1 MSFFSL
7 FGYKSPRTAEALP
20 EQSVPDNGSNTQ
32 PASSGGARKSV
43 RLGQR
48 ELLYGVVRDVMIR
61 AGVLVASYRFK
72 VLSLDA
78 QGRQYLIMMDLLKVE
93 MEDMK
98 RLREIESMI
107 VQVAKVRHDLVV
119 TGVYWRNELQKT
131 TVGVQHTPRPA
142 SDAVASVPR
151 QPKAISASKNL
162 RRNEIEPLKH
172 PITRAAGEKLS
183 QNEILSARKKHRA
196 SSPEFED
203 TRIIEPNEYGSQLSA
218 TQYGDLE

>member
-1 MSFFSL
+1 MSFFSFL
-7 FGYKSPRTAEALP
+7 GYKSPRPPEVLP
-20 EQSVPDNGSNTQ
+20 EQSVPDNGGNTH
-32 PASSGGARKSV
+32 PASSGGARKSI

-131 TVGVQHTPRPA
+131 TVGVPHTLRPA
-142 SDAVASVPR
+142 GDAVATLS
-151 QPKAISASKNL
+151 QQSKAISTPKNL
-162 RRNEIEPLKH
+162 RRSEIEPLKH
-172 PITRAAGEKLS
+172 PITRLAGEKSS
-183 QNEILSARKKHRA
+183 QKEILSSREKHHA

>member
-1 MSFFSL
+1 MSFFSF
-7 FGYKSPRTAEALP
+7 FGYKSPRTVEVLP
-20 EQSVPDNGSNTQ
+20 EQSVPDNAGNTQ
-32 PASSGGARKSV
+32 PTSSGGARKSV

-48 ELLYGVVRDVMIR
+48 ELLYGAVRDVMIR

-93 MEDMK
+93 MGDMK
-98 RLREIESMI
+98 RLGEIESMI

-131 TVGVQHTPRPA
+131 TVGVPHTPRSA
-142 SDAVASVPR
+142 SDTVASVSR
-151 QPKAISASKNL
+151 QSKAISAPQNL
-162 RRNEIEPLKH
+162 RRKEIEPLKH
-172 PITRAAGEKLS
+172 PITRATGEKLS
-183 QNEILSARKKHRA
+183 QNEILSSKKKYHA

-203 TRIIEPNEYGSQLSA
+203 TRITEPNEYGSQLSA

>member
-1 MSFFSL
+1 MSFFSF
-7 FGYKSPRTAEALP
+7 FGYKSPRTVEALP
-20 EQSVPDNGSNTQ
+20 EQSLPDNTGNTL
-32 PASSGGARKSV
+32 PASPGGARKSV

-48 ELLYGVVRDVMIR
+48 ELLYGAVRDVMIR

-78 QGRQYLIMMDLLKVE
+78 QGRQYLIMMDLLEVE
-93 MEDMK
+93 MRDMK
-98 RLREIESMI
+98 RLGEIESMI

-131 TVGVQHTPRPA
+131 TVGAPHTQRSAGHTATPVSREPKTLPPSKSLQH
-142 SDAVASVPR
+142 
-151 QPKAISASKNL
+151 
-162 RRNEIEPLKH
+162 NEIEPLKQ
-172 PITRAAGEKLS
+172 PITRAIGEKVS
-183 QNEILSARKKHRA
+183 QSEVVSSRKKHLS

-203 TRIIEPNEYGSQLSA
+203 TRITEPNEYGSQLSA